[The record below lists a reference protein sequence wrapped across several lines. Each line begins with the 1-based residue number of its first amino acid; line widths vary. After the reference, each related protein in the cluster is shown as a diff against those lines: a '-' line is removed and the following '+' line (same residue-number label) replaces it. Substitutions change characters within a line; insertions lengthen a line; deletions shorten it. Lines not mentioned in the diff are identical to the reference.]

1 MPAGWTAAAIA
12 GSAALGAGS
21 QMMGSGKSAGAAKD
35 AANLEKM
42 QYLMTRQDLS
52 PFMAAGASALPGL
65 SALANAGPTG
75 GGPNYVDLAYN
86 QYLPPRMTQAELE
99 QTPGYQFTLGQGLK
113 AEQSSAAA
121 RGLGV
126 SGASLKGAA
135 KYATGLADST
145 YQNQFNN
152 AQTRFN
158 DVLAL
163 NTGQQGQLT
172 NQFQRLQN
180 TATLGA
186 NAAAGLGSQGVQAA
200 GNAGN
205 ALQAAGEA
213 EARGLTNTGNA
224 LNQGV
229 QNYLGYQQ
237 FQNYMNPQNTFGTSA
252 PGTPGISASGNPVM
266 MGFAPSMVP
275 GQVAPGGFT
284 AV

>member
-1 MPAGWTAAAIA
+1 MGAAAAVAAVGTAATV
-12 GSAALGAGS
+12 GS
-21 QMMGSGKSAGAAKD
+21 QLYGSSQAAGAAKD
-35 AANLEKM
+35 SANLQKM

-52 PFMAAGASALPGL
+52 PFTAAGASALPGL
-65 SALANAGPTG
+65 ATLASSGPTG
-75 GGPNYVDLAYN
+75 GGPNYLDLAYN

-99 QTPGYQFTLGQGLK
+99 QTPGYQFQLQQGLK
-113 AEQSSAAA
+113 QTQSAAAA

-135 KYATGLADST
+135 EFVTGLADKN

-152 AQTRFN
+152 AQQRFK
-158 DVLAL
+158 DVLEL

-172 NQFQRLQN
+172 NQFQRLFD
-180 TATLGA
+180 TARLGE
-186 NAAAGLGSQGVQAA
+186 NAAAGLGAEGTKAA

-224 LNQGV
+224 LNQGL
-229 QNYLGYQQ
+229 QNYIQSDA
-237 FQNYMNPQNTFGTSA
+237 FSRYMNPQNTYGTAA
-252 PGTPGISASGNPVM
+252 PGTPGFSAAGNPVM
-266 MGFAPSMVP
+266 TGYAPSMVP

-284 AV
+284 AG

>member
-1 MPAGWTAAAIA
+1 MGAAAAVAAVGTAATV
-12 GSAALGAGS
+12 GS
-21 QMMGSGKSAGAAKD
+21 QLYGSSQAAGAAKD
-35 AANLEKM
+35 SANLQKM

-52 PFMAAGASALPGL
+52 PFTAAGASALPGL
-65 SALANAGPTG
+65 ATLASSGPTG

-99 QTPGYQFTLGQGLK
+99 QTPGYQFQLQQGLK
-113 AEQSSAAA
+113 QIQSAAA
-121 RGLGV
+121 MRGLGV

-135 KYATGLADST
+135 EFVTGLADKN

-152 AQTRFN
+152 AQQRFK
-158 DVLAL
+158 DVLEL

-224 LNQGV
+224 LNQGL
-229 QNYLGYQQ
+229 QNYLSYDA
-237 FQNYMNPQNTFGTSA
+237 FSRYMNPQNTYGTAA
-252 PGTPGISASGNPVM
+252 PGTPGFSASGNPVM
-266 MGFAPSMVP
+266 TGYAPSMVP

-284 AV
+284 AG

>member
-1 MPAGWTAAAIA
+1 MGAAAAVAAVGTAATV
-12 GSAALGAGS
+12 GS
-21 QMMGSGKSAGAAKD
+21 QLYGSSQAAGAAKD
-35 AANLEKM
+35 SANLQKM

-65 SALANAGPTG
+65 ATLASSGPTG
-75 GGPNYVDLAYN
+75 GGPNYLDLAYN

-99 QTPGYQFTLGQGLK
+99 QTPGYQFQLQQGLK
-113 AEQSSAAA
+113 QIQSAAA
-121 RGLGV
+121 MRGLGV

-135 KYATGLADST
+135 EFVTGLADKN

-152 AQTRFN
+152 AQQRFK
-158 DVLAL
+158 DVLEL

-224 LNQGV
+224 LNQGL
-229 QNYLGYQQ
+229 QNYLSYDA
-237 FQNYMNPQNTFGTSA
+237 FSRYMNPQNTYGTAA
-252 PGTPGISASGNPVM
+252 PGTPGFSASGNPVM
-266 MGFAPSMVP
+266 TGYAPSMVP
-275 GQVAPGGFT
+275 GQVALGGFT
-284 AV
+284 AG

>member
-1 MPAGWTAAAIA
+1 MGAAAAVAAVGTAATV
-12 GSAALGAGS
+12 GS
-21 QMMGSGKSAGAAKD
+21 QLYGSSQAAGAAKD
-35 AANLEKM
+35 SANLQKM

-65 SALANAGPTG
+65 ATLASSGPTG
-75 GGPNYVDLAYN
+75 GGPNYLDLAYN

-99 QTPGYQFTLGQGLK
+99 QTPGYQFQLQQGLK
-113 AEQSSAAA
+113 QTQSAAAA

-135 KYATGLADST
+135 EFVTGLADKN

-152 AQTRFN
+152 AQQRFK
-158 DVLAL
+158 DVLEL

-172 NQFQRLQN
+172 NQFQRLFD
-180 TATLGA
+180 TARLGE
-186 NAAAGLGSQGVQAA
+186 NAAAGLGAEGTKAA

-229 QNYLGYQQ
+229 QNYLSYDA
-237 FQNYMNPQNTFGTSA
+237 FSRYMNPQNTYGTAA
-252 PGTPGISASGNPVM
+252 PGTPGFSAAGNPVM
-266 MGFAPSMVP
+266 TGYAPSMVP

-284 AV
+284 AG

>member
-1 MPAGWTAAAIA
+1 MGAAAAVAAVGTAATV
-12 GSAALGAGS
+12 GS
-21 QMMGSGKSAGAAKD
+21 QLYGSSQAAGAAKD
-35 AANLEKM
+35 SANLQKM

-65 SALANAGPTG
+65 ATLASSGPTG

-99 QTPGYQFTLGQGLK
+99 QTPGYQFQLQQGLK
-113 AEQSSAAA
+113 QIQSAAA
-121 RGLGV
+121 MRGLGV

-135 KYATGLADST
+135 EFVTGLADKN

-152 AQTRFN
+152 AQQRFK
-158 DVLAL
+158 DVLEL

-224 LNQGV
+224 LNQGL
-229 QNYLGYQQ
+229 QNYLSYDA
-237 FQNYMNPQNTFGTSA
+237 FSRYMNPQNTYGTAA
-252 PGTPGISASGNPVM
+252 PGTPGFSASGNPVM
-266 MGFAPSMVP
+266 TGYAPSMVP

-284 AV
+284 AG

>member
-1 MPAGWTAAAIA
+1 MGAAAAVAAVGTAATV
-12 GSAALGAGS
+12 GS
-21 QMMGSGKSAGAAKD
+21 QLYGSSQAAGAAKD
-35 AANLEKM
+35 SANLQKM

-65 SALANAGPTG
+65 ATLASSGPTG

-99 QTPGYQFTLGQGLK
+99 QTPGYQFQLQQGLK
-113 AEQSSAAA
+113 QIQSAAA
-121 RGLGV
+121 MRGLGV

-135 KYATGLADST
+135 EFVTGLADKN

-152 AQTRFN
+152 AQQRFK
-158 DVLAL
+158 DVLEL

-224 LNQGV
+224 LNQGL
-229 QNYLGYQQ
+229 QNYLSYDA
-237 FQNYMNPQNTFGTSA
+237 FSRYMNPQNTYGTAA
-252 PGTPGISASGNPVM
+252 PGTPGFSASGNPVM
-266 MGFAPSMVP
+266 TGYAPSMVP
-275 GQVAPGGFT
+275 GQVALGGFT
-284 AV
+284 AG